1 MDEINRYKERLQIA
15 LTAAKICIFEVDLL
29 QQLYTYFENAE
40 VIFGI
45 SGEKILKDVQPF
57 SKLEPVE
64 YRKAASAYFSHPEDE
79 AVIEKAFKDMNY
91 LQRPMPHCTR
101 RRRKR
106 EFSYII
112 MSNSGNSKEGLFF
125 FLFLFQG
132 NTNHDFLT
140 K

>member
-40 VIFGI
+40 VILGI

-79 AVIEKAFKDMNY
+79 AVIEKAFKDILRGKESTY
-91 LQRPMPHCTR
+91 VAR
-101 RRRKR
+101 
-106 EFSYII
+106 
-112 MSNSGNSKEGLFF
+112 MSNSDNSKEGLQCKKSGTGTCIIERACSF

-132 NTNHDFLT
+132 NLAII
-140 K
+140 

>member
-64 YRKAASAYFSHPEDE
+64 YRK
-79 AVIEKAFKDMNY
+79 
-91 LQRPMPHCTR
+91 
-101 RRRKR
+101 
-106 EFSYII
+106 
-112 MSNSGNSKEGLFF
+112 
-125 FLFLFQG
+125 
-132 NTNHDFLT
+132 
-140 K
+140 